1 MNAIIID
8 DELKSIENL
17 KALLK
22 MHCPFIDVIG
32 FGLNASEGKTLIQT
46 NSIDLLF
53 LDIQMPDKSGF
64 DLLGELP
71 SYRFQVIFVTAFDN
85 YAIKAIKYSALDYI
99 LKPINTIE
107 LIAAVRKA
115 QNRTQQNL
123 SLGQIEHLIQHTKST
138 KTECVSIGLQLL
150 NEIRFVRVADI
161 IFCQSENNY
170 TIFRLASGEK
180 IVVSKGLY
188 EYEGILPEGKFIR
201 CHQSYIINKGFVKS
215 LKKEGPLFFL
225 KMTNDC
231 EVPVSRAKKEA
242 VKKYLLKI

>member
-8 DELKSIENL
+8 DEIKSIENL
-17 KALLK
+17 KTLLR
-22 MHCPFIDVIG
+22 MHCPIVDVIG
-32 FGLNASEGKTLIQT
+32 YGLNVTQGKTLIQT
-46 NSIDLLF
+46 NHIDLLF
-53 LDIQMPDKSGF
+53 LDVQMPDKSGF

-71 SYRFQVIFVTAFDN
+71 TYSFQVIFVTAFDN
-85 YAIKAIKYSALDYI
+85 YAIKAIKYSALDYL
-99 LKPINTIE
+99 LKPINALE
-107 LIAAVRKA
+107 LTEAVRKA
-115 QNRTQQNL
+115 KERIHQNL
-123 SLGQIEHLIQHTKST
+123 SLAQIEHLVQHLKST
-138 KTECVSIGLQLL
+138 KTEHESIGLQLL

-170 TIFRLASGEK
+170 TFFLLASGEK

-188 EYEGILPEGKFIR
+188 EYEGLLPEGKFIR

-225 KMTNDC
+225 KMINDF

-242 VKKYLLKI
+242 VKEYLLKI